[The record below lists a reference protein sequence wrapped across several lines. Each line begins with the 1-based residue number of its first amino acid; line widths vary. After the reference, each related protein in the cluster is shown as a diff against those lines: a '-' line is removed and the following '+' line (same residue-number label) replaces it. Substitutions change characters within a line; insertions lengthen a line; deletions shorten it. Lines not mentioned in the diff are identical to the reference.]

1 MYLIR
6 AEAKAM
12 RNDFQG
18 CIDDINLVRQK
29 HGGLSIPLPVPGNQ
43 SAALDVILHER
54 QVDLFTEGCHR
65 WFDLKR
71 TGRLDAVMQ
80 AEKPATWQ
88 SYAALY
94 PILFTDIQRNP
105 NLTQNLGYE

>member
-1 MYLIR
+1 
-6 AEAKAM
+6 
-12 RNDFQG
+12 
-18 CIDDINLVRQK
+18 V
-29 HGGLSIPLPVPGNQ
+29 IP
-43 SAALDVILHER
+43 HER